1 MFLHPIISEGHSLF
15 FGMNPSFLC
24 AWTGPPANLQLE
36 VCPQMGVKLQAWP
49 RRHGRACCHP
59 LPVAF
64 VACLLETGPVIQLR
78 SLHISQIDCLRWLFE
93 SSFVMPGRRF
103 CFRPWIIFEF
113 WGNLKVPVWSGA
125 GILKPSAGDY
135 KRDFWKRNHVS
146 TGYTMA
152 VFCLQTC
159 SFRKFV
165 WLSFAQNGSSSTL
178 QVLVRLFFTARQTG
192 DGNRIKQFVQ
202 FLASCMLEIR
212 ITPGCT

>member
-24 AWTGPPANLQLE
+24 AWTGPSVNLQLE
-36 VCPQMGVKLQAWP
+36 VCPQMGVKLQTWP
-49 RRHGRACCHP
+49 RKHGRTCYHP

-78 SLHISQIDCLRWLFE
+78 SLHINQINCLRWLFE

-103 CFRPWIIFEF
+103 CFRTWIIFEF
-113 WGNLKVPVWSGA
+113 WGNLKVPVWS

-165 WLSFAQNGSSSTL
+165 WLLLHRTAPPAHCRFWSDCFSLPGRRVMGIRLSSLSSFWH
-178 QVLVRLFFTARQTG
+178 
-192 DGNRIKQFVQ
+192 
-202 FLASCMLEIR
+202 LACWK
-212 ITPGCT
+212 